1 MEKII
6 VERCLQK
13 PGLITAG
20 KTFYLISD
28 EKGLYIVYLGKW
40 LSAYTNATN
49 LESLILSNQ
58 DKKNAIIH
66 EQVISSIDE
75 KGIEKVIDNKNSALI
90 TKDDIISIELKH
102 IEYMPSLVIKAK
114 NFKGTLRFWDTE
126 NKENLKEIYNR
137 LS

>member
-1 MEKII
+1 MKKII

-20 KTFYLISD
+20 KTFHLISD
-28 EKGLYIVYLGKW
+28 EKGLYVVYLGKW

-58 DKKNAIIH
+58 DKKNAAIH
-66 EQVISSIDE
+66 EQVVSEIGE
-75 KGIEKVIDNKNSALI
+75 TGIEKAINNKNSALI
-90 TKDDIISIELKH
+90 TKDDVISIDLKH

-114 NFKGTLRFWDTE
+114 NFKGALRFWDTE

>member
-1 MEKII
+1 MRKII

-20 KTFYLISD
+20 KTFYLISN
-28 EKGLYIVYLGKW
+28 EKGLYVVYLGRW
-40 LSAYTNATN
+40 LSGYTNATN

-58 DKKNAIIH
+58 DKKNALIH
-66 EQVISSIDE
+66 EQIVSNITE
-75 KGIEKVIDNKNSALI
+75 KGIESVIDNKNSVLI
-90 TKDDIISIELKH
+90 TKGDVISIELKH

>member
-1 MEKII
+1 MTKII

-20 KTFYLISD
+20 KTFHLISD
-28 EKGLYIVYLGKW
+28 ENGLYIIYLGKW
-40 LSAYTNATN
+40 LSGYTNASN

-58 DKKNAIIH
+58 DKKNAAIH
-66 EQVISSIDE
+66 EQVISDIEE
-75 KGIEKVIDNKNSALI
+75 KGVEKVVENKNCALV
-90 TKDDIISIELKH
+90 TKNDVISISLKN

-114 NFKGTLRFWDTE
+114 NFKGTLRFWDSE
-126 NKENLKEIYNR
+126 NKENLKEIYSQ